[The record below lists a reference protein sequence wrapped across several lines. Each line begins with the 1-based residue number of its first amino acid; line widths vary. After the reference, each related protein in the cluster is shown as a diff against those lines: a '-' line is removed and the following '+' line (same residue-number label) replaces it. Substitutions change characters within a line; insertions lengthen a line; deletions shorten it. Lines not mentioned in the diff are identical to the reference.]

1 MQTPTLAQTGIKRAW
16 RLACAREGISPATPV
31 QLPLL
36 FAIDALLSIEDGYR
50 YSLNCQDRSSP
61 LYGDG
66 YCAGHIGC
74 TSGCGGDSGGSC
86 DSGSDSGDGG
96 GGCGGD

>member
-1 MQTPTLAQTGIKRAW
+1 M
-16 RLACAREGISPATPV
+16 

-36 FAIDALLSIEDGYR
+36 FAIDALLNIADGYR
-50 YSLNCQDRSSP
+50 YSLDCRDKSSP

-74 TSGCGGDSGGSC
+74 ASGCGGDSGGS
-86 DSGSDSGDGG
+86 SDSCSDGGDGG